1 MQAWHVARTMR
12 VLELLAYESLSAPQL
27 AEALGAH
34 PRTARRVLEQLVE
47 EEYLV
52 RGGDHRRRYWPTMRM
67 VALAGQ
73 VLNNSTLVRRA
84 RPYVALAHERTGAVA
99 ELVMPSYESV
109 LCVLRCD
116 SEGEVAGPSV
126 QQLVP
131 AHCCAGG
138 KVLLAWRD
146 RWRDS
151 VLAAPLEPR
160 TDRTITDPLALR
172 GELETVR
179 IDGYATDVGEVAA
192 DGRSVAAPIVEKGET
207 VAALQVTG
215 VEVDDYVA
223 RLVVRAARELSD
235 DLAVAQP

>member
-1 MQAWHVARTMR
+1 MR
-12 VLELLAYESLSAPQL
+12 VLELLAYAPLSAPQL

-52 RGGDHRRRYWPTMRM
+52 RATDHRRRYRPTMRM

-73 VLNNSTLVRRA
+73 VLNNSMLVQRA

-99 ELVMPSYESV
+99 ELVMPSYQSV
-109 LCVLRCD
+109 VCVLRCD
-116 SEGEVAGPSV
+116 AEGKVAGPAV
-126 QQLVP
+126 QEVVS

-151 VLAAPLEPR
+151 VLSAPLERR

-172 GELETVR
+172 RELETVR
-179 IDGYATDVGEVAA
+179 VDGYAADAGEAVA
-192 DGRSVAAPIVEKGET
+192 DGRSVAAAIVESGET

-215 VEVDDYVA
+215 IEVDDYVA
-223 RLVVRAARELSD
+223 RLVIRTARELSD
-235 DLAVAQP
+235 DLAVGSA